1 MKRYGS
7 LPSRLVIIAV
17 SAVLLVGSGIL
28 LGRTILAPQA
38 AGVSVR
44 ENSSSVETRLV
55 RNEAIA
61 PIGANVAGGYPSFR
75 EVVREILPTVV
86 EIDVV
91 KTVEKTVE
99 RPSTGSPFEFFFRP
113 RDNGGTEREKFEQQ
127 GLGSGV
133 IVQRTGNRAY
143 VLTNN
148 HVVGDADEIK
158 VTLYDGRE
166 FRATLVGGDPKKDL
180 ALVVFETSEDVPLA
194 RLGDSDELYPGDWV
208 LAVGNPLGFESSVT
222 AGIVSAVGRDSMA
235 GSSIAGFTDYIQ
247 TDAAINQGNSGG
259 ALVNIR
265 GEVVGINAWIAS
277 PSGGSIGIGFA
288 IPINNAKRAIQDF
301 ITKGRVE
308 YGWLGVSIGDLSPE
322 LSEDLNLETASG
334 AFVYGVFKGSP
345 GDKGGL
351 RPGDYVISVDNDPIR
366 SSNQLLRKIGELSPG
381 EEAQLTVQREKDTIN
396 LTVALE
402 SRGSEKDIAA
412 LSKKAWP
419 GFTVVPLT
427 EELQKELKLR
437 GGHVI
442 IRSVDPDSS
451 ADIAGLRTGDVIR
464 SINGKPLAS
473 VRDFYKHVN
482 DNKSRELNLAID
494 RQDSSFSVGIKS

>member
-17 SAVLLVGSGIL
+17 SAVLLVGFGIL
-28 LGRTILAPQA
+28 LGGTVLAPQDTA
-38 AGVSVR
+38 VS
-44 ENSSSVETRLV
+44 ETHLV
-55 RNEAIA
+55 RNEKFA
-61 PIGANVAGGYPSFR
+61 PIEAIGANETFASNVAGAYPSFR

-91 KTVEKTVE
+91 KTVEQPGT
-99 RPSTGSPFEFFFRP
+99 SSPFEFFFRR
-113 RDNGGTEREKFEQQ
+113 RDNRGTEREQFEQQ

-133 IVQRTGNRAY
+133 IVQRTGNRVY

-148 HVVGDADEIK
+148 HVVGDADKIN
-158 VTLYDGRE
+158 VTLYDGRA

-194 RLGDSDELYPGDWV
+194 RLGDSGGLYPGDWV

-235 GSSIAGFTDYIQ
+235 GSSISGFTDYIQ

-259 ALVNIR
+259 ALVNTR

-345 GDKGGL
+345 GDRGGL
-351 RPGDYVISVDNDPIR
+351 QPGDYVTSIDNDPIR

-381 EEAQLTVQREKDTIN
+381 EEAQLIVQREKDTIN

-402 SRGSEKDIAA
+402 SRGNEQAIAA
-412 LSKKAWP
+412 LSKKVWP
-419 GFTVVPLT
+419 GFMVVPVT
-427 EELQKELKLR
+427 EELQKQLKLR

-451 ADIAGLRTGDVIR
+451 ANVAGLKAGDVIR

-473 VRDFYKHVN
+473 VRDFYKSVN
-482 DNKSRELNLAID
+482 DKKSRELNLAID
-494 RQDSSFSVGIKS
+494 RQGSSFSVGLKI